1 VQTRNNGLCGILY
14 PCITILFNTKKK
26 FLVSNTVFSL
36 HAPLCC
42 IFGLDF
48 DYIILQRLN
57 QCLLRNSCS
66 VMFPTSIKTGQQCQ
80 SESDQAIKRTKAGV
94 MGVFKILLTEALY
107 GARAYICLTGEPNF
121 KRALRLGLLFEVLSE
136 HGGGHRYARAL
147 GVVLGGDPPP
157 LPDYASEAE
166 REVETHALAEIN
178 QSIIDTERDMNNG
191 HPSDSDMFAQII
203 RSVFSDQ
210 TSDTSSTTNSDENEN
225 DKMDLDSEINV
236 VAETLD
242 KASIHD
248 QQPTNTCATLGSLSH
263 DATTANEVADNVS
276 STLDSDTQTEQD
288 EEDEVIGQLIVSE
301 YNKMDEIASSWVPV
315 TDLEQMILYPLLQ
328 RCLNM
333 PGSDVEMMGL

>member
-1 VQTRNNGLCGILY
+1 
-14 PCITILFNTKKK
+14 
-26 FLVSNTVFSL
+26 
-36 HAPLCC
+36 
-42 IFGLDF
+42 
-48 DYIILQRLN
+48 
-57 QCLLRNSCS
+57 
-66 VMFPTSIKTGQQCQ
+66 MFPTSIKTGQQSH
-80 SESDQAIKRTKAGV
+80 SESDQATTKRTKAGV

-107 GARAYICLTGEPNF
+107 GARAYICLTGETNF

-157 LPDYASEAE
+157 LPNYASETE

-191 HPSDSDMFAQII
+191 QTTSDSDMFGQII

-210 TSDTSSTTNSDENEN
+210 TSDTSTTTNSDEDQDDE
-225 DKMDLDSEINV
+225 MDMDSEINA

-242 KASIHD
+242 KASIDD
-248 QQPTNTCATLGSLSH
+248 QQPNIPCSTLGSLSH
-263 DATTANEVADNVS
+263 DAITANEVADNVA
-276 STLDSDTQTEQD
+276 STLDSDTQTQQD
-288 EEDEVIGQLIVSE
+288 AEDEIIGQLIISE

-315 TDLEQMILYPLLQ
+315 TDLEKMILCPLLQ

-333 PGSDVEMMGL
+333 PGSDVDMMGL